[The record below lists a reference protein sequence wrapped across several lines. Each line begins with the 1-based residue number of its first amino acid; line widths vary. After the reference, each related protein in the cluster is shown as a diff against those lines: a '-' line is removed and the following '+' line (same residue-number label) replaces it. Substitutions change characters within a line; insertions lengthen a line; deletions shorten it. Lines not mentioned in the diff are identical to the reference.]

1 MQILQLMLCFRKREI
16 AKKNFDG
23 RKEKGRKGFDAAKVD
38 WMKDIS
44 EQKNKLK
51 KERASYLEKGDKL
64 NNERNKES
72 ERTGVEWS
80 EMI

>member
-1 MQILQLMLCFRKREI
+1 
-16 AKKNFDG
+16 
-23 RKEKGRKGFDAAKVD
+23 
-38 WMKDIS
+38 MKDIS